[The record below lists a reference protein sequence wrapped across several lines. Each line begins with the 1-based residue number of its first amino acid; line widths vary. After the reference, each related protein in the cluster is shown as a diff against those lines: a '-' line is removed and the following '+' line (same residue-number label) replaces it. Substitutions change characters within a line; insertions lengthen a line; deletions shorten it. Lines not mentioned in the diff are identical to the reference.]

1 MVVEDIAERHAKGQP
16 VLVGTTS
23 VEKSEYLSRLLA
35 KRGVRHEVL
44 NAKNHAREAA
54 IVAQAGRLNAVTVA
68 TNMAGR
74 GTDVMLGGNAEFL
87 AVEALG
93 KKGLDPEANPA
104 EYEAAWAQTF
114 EEIKAKVAE
123 EAEKVLEV
131 GGLYVL
137 GTERHESRR
146 IDNQLRGR
154 AGRQGDVGESRFY
167 LSMTDDLMRLF
178 NSGAAAN
185 IMNSR
190 NMPDESVIES
200 KMVSR
205 AIASAQSQVEG
216 RNAEQRKNVL
226 KYDDVLNRQREAIYT
241 DRRHI
246 LEGDDIADRIDT
258 FLEAV
263 ISDVVSNH
271 LLEHGGA
278 DWDLD
283 ALWAELKTIYPVGI
297 EISEVLAEAGN
308 RSKLTKAWLTNELLS
323 DARLAYK
330 KRADEIGEEAM
341 RELER
346 RVVMSVID
354 RKWREHLYE
363 MDYLKEGIGLRA
375 MAQRDPLVEYQREGF
390 VMFQQMMGQIR
401 EESIMY
407 LFNIEV
413 QVEPAPTT
421 TSNLTYS
428 APSEDGDAEVVE
440 PVQKA
445 QPPKASGQGSSF
457 FKNN

>member
-1 MVVEDIAERHAKGQP
+1 
-16 VLVGTTS
+16 
-23 VEKSEYLSRLLA
+23 
-35 KRGVRHEVL
+35 
-44 NAKNHAREAA
+44 
-54 IVAQAGRLNAVTVA
+54 
-68 TNMAGR
+68 
-74 GTDVMLGGNAEFL
+74 
-87 AVEALG
+87 
-93 KKGLDPEANPA
+93 
-104 EYEAAWAQTF
+104 
-114 EEIKAKVAE
+114 
-123 EAEKVLEV
+123 
-131 GGLYVL
+131 
-137 GTERHESRR
+137 
-146 IDNQLRGR
+146 
-154 AGRQGDVGESRFY
+154 
-167 LSMTDDLMRLF
+167 
-178 NSGAAAN
+178 
-185 IMNSR
+185 
-190 NMPDESVIES
+190 
-200 KMVSR
+200 
-205 AIASAQSQVEG
+205 
-216 RNAEQRKNVL
+216 
-226 KYDDVLNRQREAIYT
+226 
-241 DRRHI
+241 
-246 LEGDDIADRIDT
+246 
-258 FLEAV
+258 
-263 ISDVVSNH
+263 
-271 LLEHGGA
+271 
-278 DWDLD
+278 
-283 ALWAELKTIYPVGI
+283 LKTIYPVGI

-413 QVEPAPTT
+413 QVEPAQTT